1 MITPKVKLAEELQV
15 LYDSLGGGTPKAP
28 EDVLEDLQF
37 STGWLARTAE
47 LVADAEYYL
56 NVKRGEVAHEHSE
69 LSATILREVSAKECA
84 EEQRLYRLAE
94 RINASLVH
102 RIAALRSQLS
112 YEKMLRGID
121 R

>member
-1 MITPKVKLAEELQV
+1 MRTTREKLVEELQV
-15 LYDSLGGGTPKAP
+15 LYDSLGGGTPK
-28 EDVLEDLQF
+28 ESELVLEDLQF

-56 NVKRGEVAHEHSE
+56 NVKRGDVAHENNE
-69 LSATILREVSAKECA
+69 LSATLLREVSAKECA
-84 EEQRLYRLAE
+84 EEQRVYRLAE

-102 RIAALRSQLS
+102 RIDALRSQLS
-112 YEKMLRGID
+112 YEKMLRGIE